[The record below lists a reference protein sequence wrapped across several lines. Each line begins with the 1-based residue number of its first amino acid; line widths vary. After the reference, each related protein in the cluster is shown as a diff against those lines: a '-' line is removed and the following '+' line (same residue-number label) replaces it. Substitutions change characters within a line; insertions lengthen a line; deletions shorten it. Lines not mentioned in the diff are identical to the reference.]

1 MILYFVL
8 TAILAVYPYLHSM
21 ILVPIEKYIEQTY
34 EPSFYI
40 VHVAFLLLFAALLYC
55 FATLPIRNRWVAI
68 GCHAGIS
75 ALYLGYYF
83 IHFTKPK
90 GTYAIIII
98 GFAFCLAAMVG
109 DLIKLLKAKK
119 NE

>member
-55 FATLPIRNRWVAI
+55 FATLPIRNRWVAV
-68 GCHAGIS
+68 GCHGGVAV
-75 ALYLGYYF
+75 LYFGYYF
-83 IHFTKPK
+83 IPFIKLS

-98 GFAFCLAAMVG
+98 GFAFCLAAAIG
-109 DLIKLLKAKK
+109 DLARVKK
-119 NE
+119 KE